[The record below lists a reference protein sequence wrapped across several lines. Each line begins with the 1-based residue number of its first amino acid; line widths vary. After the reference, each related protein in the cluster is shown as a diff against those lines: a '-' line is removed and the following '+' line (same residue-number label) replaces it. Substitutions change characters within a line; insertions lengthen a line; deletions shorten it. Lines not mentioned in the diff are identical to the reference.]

1 MVEKF
6 QKNLGGPRNFE
17 NCQDVENLQD
27 QKLNVPRE
35 QKEQHY
41 NPTLDHAA
49 ARLVKTP
56 IDIQESDIDF
66 CIERFYIGICIC
78 KIYSN
83 GMSFPLDIIF
93 LMI

>member
-17 NCQDVENLQD
+17 NFENCQDVENLLD

-35 QKEQHY
+35 QQEGQQHY

-49 ARLVKTP
+49 ARLVKT
-56 IDIQESDIDF
+56 
-66 CIERFYIGICIC
+66 G
-78 KIYSN
+78 KI
-83 GMSFPLDIIF
+83 SFALF
-93 LMI
+93 